1 MVNDNLK
8 QRFLKYISFDTQSDD
23 QSNTI
28 PSTMKQKDLG
38 KYLEEELKSIGLTE
52 SFMDEVG
59 YVYGYLPSNCNSNQT
74 IGLIAHMDTSDE
86 ASGKDVNPNII
97 KNYDGSIIVLNEAL
111 GLKLDPKEFNYLN
124 NQIGHELITTDAGKV
139 ENDYSVV
146 DDLTEPLLDVAYI
159 MIDEADNTQVKTRE
173 DFIKGIDNL
182 FGSFDWVNEVVLLAL
197 NPLSGQL
204 QKNTNQQ

>member
-1 MVNDNLK
+1 MT
-8 QRFLKYISFDTQSDD
+8 QRSHIFFCGGKMKKIINIDGKDY
-23 QSNTI
+23 
-28 PSTMKQKDLG
+28 TMKSSAFTQFAYKNLTGRSLLKDIQKIT
-38 KYLEEELKSIGLTE
+38 EL
-52 SFMDEVG
+52 
-59 YVYGYLPSNCNSNQT
+59 
-74 IGLIAHMDTSDE
+74 
-86 ASGKDVNPNII
+86 
-97 KNYDGSIIVLNEAL
+97 
-111 GLKLDPKEFNYLN
+111 
-124 NQIGHELITTDAGKV
+124 AGKV

>member
-1 MVNDNLK
+1 MI
-8 QRFLKYISFDTQSDD
+8 YIKVRYDTKRSYFFCGGKMKKIINIDGKD
-23 QSNTI
+23 Y
-28 PSTMKQKDLG
+28 TMKSSAFTQFAYKNLTGRSLLKDIQKIT
-38 KYLEEELKSIGLTE
+38 EL
-52 SFMDEVG
+52 
-59 YVYGYLPSNCNSNQT
+59 
-74 IGLIAHMDTSDE
+74 
-86 ASGKDVNPNII
+86 
-97 KNYDGSIIVLNEAL
+97 
-111 GLKLDPKEFNYLN
+111 
-124 NQIGHELITTDAGKV
+124 AGKV

>member
-1 MVNDNLK
+1 MT
-8 QRFLKYISFDTQSDD
+8 QRSHIFFCGGKMKKIINIDGKDY
-23 QSNTI
+23 
-28 PSTMKQKDLG
+28 TMKSSAFTQFAYKNMTGRSLLKDIQKIT
-38 KYLEEELKSIGLTE
+38 EL
-52 SFMDEVG
+52 
-59 YVYGYLPSNCNSNQT
+59 
-74 IGLIAHMDTSDE
+74 
-86 ASGKDVNPNII
+86 
-97 KNYDGSIIVLNEAL
+97 
-111 GLKLDPKEFNYLN
+111 
-124 NQIGHELITTDAGKV
+124 AGKV

-146 DDLTEPLLDVAYI
+146 DVLTEPLLDVAYI

>member
-1 MVNDNLK
+1 MEESNKNLL
-8 QRFLKYISFDTQSDD
+8 R
-23 QSNTI
+23 
-28 PSTMKQKDLG
+28 
-38 KYLEEELKSIGLTE
+38 
-52 SFMDEVG
+52 
-59 YVYGYLPSNCNSNQT
+59 
-74 IGLIAHMDTSDE
+74 
-86 ASGKDVNPNII
+86 
-97 KNYDGSIIVLNEAL
+97 
-111 GLKLDPKEFNYLN
+111 KEKEY
-124 NQIGHELITTDAGKV
+124 ELIKEKTGIAVINNKVINNDRKENEIFILRKENSLLKDIQKITELAGKV